1 MSAEMAGGGAGSSG
15 KARNGTRAVHATAGW
30 LAVMPLALWGAAVSC
45 AAAQGAAPSA
55 PGLAPS
61 DVRSAV
67 PAAPAAAGA
76 HAELVAKGQYLTQA
90 GDCMACHTA
99 ETTNGKAGQPFAG
112 GRMINTPFGAMSSP
126 NITPDVKTGIGAWTD
141 DQFYRAMHEGIG
153 RHGEYLY
160 PVMPFPWYSSVSR
173 DDVLAIKAYLF
184 TQPAVQAARVP
195 NRLAFPFN
203 IRTSLLAWRE
213 VFFEPKTFQPDPTQT
228 DEVNRGAYLANG
240 LAHCG
245 ECHNAQPVA
254 GTSKWRR
261 SLQGGVIDNWYAPN
275 ITSDA
280 RDGIGSWSNDQ
291 LATFL
296 KTGVAPGKGIAVGP
310 MMETVHSLSHLTD
323 ADLHAIAA
331 YLKTT
336 PPQPDAKA
344 DQKLALFNGPDARG
358 AQTYLNHC
366 ASCHGVNG
374 QGVAG
379 AIPALAGNGAV
390 ASKGPQNVIRVI
402 VGGREATH
410 QYGPMPA
417 VGAGMSDQEVADA
430 ANYVRQSWRN
440 AAPPTAMPGMVA
452 QLRKE
457 TDTLMN
463 AASGHGCPPVA
474 QAAVAKAIADPR
486 NGVAK
491 QLAEIDE
498 ATMWQAAAQL
508 GTTVA
513 RAAPKASHAEVVNGL
528 TAAYCAVVHD
538 DAKLAPNAKALQ
550 LGQFSQ
556 LVYMAVS
563 DSSSAA
569 TRSAKRQARVA
580 DANKLKASS
589 GSRLP

>member
-1 MSAEMAGGGAGSSG
+1 MSAEMASGGAGFSSKG
-15 KARNGTRAVHATAGW
+15 RKSKWANNPAAWR
-30 LAVMPLALWGAAVSC
+30 LAAMPLVLLSVVVPC
-45 AAAQGAAPSA
+45 AAAQGAAPSVQ
-55 PGLAPS
+55 GLAPS
-61 DVRSAV
+61 DVHSAP
-67 PAAPAAAGA
+67 PAASAAAGA
-76 HAELVAKGQYLTQA
+76 NADLIAKGQYLTQA

-99 ETTNGKAGQPFAG
+99 ETTNGKPGQPFAG

-160 PVMPFPWYSSVSR
+160 PVMPFPWYTSVSR
-173 DDVLAIKAYLF
+173 EDVLAIKAYLF
-184 TQPAVQAARVP
+184 AQPAVQAGRVP
-195 NRLAFPFN
+195 NKLAFPFN

-213 VFFEPKTFQPDPTQT
+213 VFFKAKTFERDPAQT

-245 ECHNAQPVA
+245 ECHNARPVA
-254 GTSKWRR
+254 GTSKWRQ

-280 RDGIGSWSNDQ
+280 RDGIGAWSTDQ
-291 LATFL
+291 IATFL

-310 MMETVHSLSHLTD
+310 MMETVHSLSDLSD
-323 ADLHAIAA
+323 DDLHAIAA

-336 PPQPDAKA
+336 PPQPDPKA

-358 AQTYLNHC
+358 AQTYLNRC

-374 QGVAG
+374 QGVDG

-402 VGGREATH
+402 VGGLPATSH
-410 QYGPMPA
+410 YGPMPA

-452 QLRKE
+452 QLRQE

-463 AASGHGCPPVA
+463 AAPAHGCPPITPPA
-474 QAAVAKAIADPR
+474 IAKAIADPR
-486 NGVAK
+486 NGVAQ
-491 QLAEIDE
+491 QLGEINE

-508 GTTVA
+508 GTAVA
-513 RAAPKASHAEVVNGL
+513 RAAPKASHADVVNGL

-538 DAKLAPNAKALQ
+538 DAKLASNAKALQ

-563 DSSSAA
+563 DPSSPA
-569 TRSAKRQARVA
+569 TRSAERQARVA
-580 DANKLKASS
+580 DAAKLKASS
-589 GSRLP
+589 GSPRP